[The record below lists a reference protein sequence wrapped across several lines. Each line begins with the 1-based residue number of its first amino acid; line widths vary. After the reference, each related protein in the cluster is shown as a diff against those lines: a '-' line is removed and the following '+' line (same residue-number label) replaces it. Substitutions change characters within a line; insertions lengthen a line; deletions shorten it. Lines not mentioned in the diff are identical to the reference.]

1 MPKER
6 SSLLSAGSGLKSITN
21 QQLDETR
28 KYCSSLIEEKYDGNY
43 TSRAL
48 RSMIGTIIGSF
59 DLLESKLTKD
69 YDRVLKR
76 LKFWQNRKIKKATK
90 MLKSFERT
98 VADHGVALERYKDN
112 IVVFTNRQIE
122 HDLSYPDSELQ
133 ALKKRLIQIEENNHE
148 A

>member
-21 QQLDETR
+21 QQLDEIR

-69 YDRVLKR
+69 YNRVLKR

-98 VADHGVALERYKDN
+98 VTDHEVALERYKDN